1 MTETTMATTMATTLA
16 RTMATRMTT
25 TKRAASLV
33 AVFLG
38 LILMA
43 GSAGAEGSKQPAF
56 SGTVNLNTAS
66 VDELMELPGVGP
78 SKAEAILAF
87 RKARGGFKKV
97 EDLMK
102 VKGIGRKTFQKLRP
116 FLALNGPGLT
126 KRGPEAALEAPRSQG
141 KKGREASQASQD

>member
-43 GSAGAEGSKQPAF
+43 GSAGAEGRSGCLSKTCRTG
-56 SGTVNLNTAS
+56 SGGTT
-66 VDELMELPGVGP
+66 G
-78 SKAEAILAF
+78 
-87 RKARGGFKKV
+87 
-97 EDLMK
+97 
-102 VKGIGRKTFQKLRP
+102 T
-116 FLALNGPGLT
+116 
-126 KRGPEAALEAPRSQG
+126 
-141 KKGREASQASQD
+141 

>member
-1 MTETTMATTMATTLA
+1 MTETTMVTTMATTMA
-16 RTMATRMTT
+16 TT

-38 LILMA
+38 LLLMA

-102 VKGIGRKTFQKLRP
+102 VKGIGRKTFHKLRP
-116 FLALNGPGLT
+116 FLALSGPGLT
-126 KRGPEAALEAPRSQG
+126 KRGPEAALQAPRSQG
-141 KKGREASQASQD
+141 KKGREASQD